1 MERRAE
7 LKNVKSIQGCVNIR
21 VYFIVAFSWSNNN
34 QQQALQKNFTTEVK
48 TAQTNRSSWQSTKLI
63 HFLDILFSN

>member
-21 VYFIVAFSWSNNN
+21 VYFIVAFSWSNDN

-48 TAQTNRSSWQSTKLI
+48 TAQTNRSS
-63 HFLDILFSN
+63 